1 MAKLDVL
8 VWPAKVLET
17 KSDEVASFDDELKQ
31 FVKDMHETMDSANGI
46 GLAAN
51 QVGVAKRVL
60 TMYIPWVQQDE
71 QDEEKRYWHDQ
82 RYTFINPRIV
92 KKQGKISW
100 QEGCLSFP
108 QIFEFVDRAA
118 EVWVE
123 AQDENGETF
132 EVHADG
138 LFSVCLQHE
147 IDHID
152 GIVFINRMSRLKST
166 IVRKK
171 MVRRGSLNTK

>member
-17 KSDEVASFDDELKQ
+17 KSDEVASFDGELKQ

-60 TMYIPWVQQDE
+60 TIYIPWVQQDE

-92 KKQGKISW
+92 KK
-100 QEGCLSFP
+100 
-108 QIFEFVDRAA
+108 
-118 EVWVE
+118 
-123 AQDENGETF
+123 
-132 EVHADG
+132 
-138 LFSVCLQHE
+138 
-147 IDHID
+147 
-152 GIVFINRMSRLKST
+152 
-166 IVRKK
+166 
-171 MVRRGSLNTK
+171 